1 MKNHRFINFAL
12 NQADSINCPFS
23 SSFAKVSRFSK
34 VFKCRRIGIGV
45 GIDSKLAVTLIYLA
59 ILVKISCC
67 NLLLCVQKVPNL

>member
-34 VFKCRRIGIGV
+34 DFKSRKIDIGV
-45 GIDSKLAVTLIYLA
+45 GIDSKLAVTLICLA
-59 ILVKISCC
+59 VLVKISCF
-67 NLLLCVQKVPNL
+67 NLLLCMQKVLNL